1 MASLIPIEQQRT
13 QGLIDLPG
21 AANIEIQTGMESF
34 AKAAFGA
41 AGAIDKANEESQI
54 RAQREYEQEL
64 KIQSMQLETEMTS
77 QIFELNNKYAYA
89 PDDLGQAIDAYKK
102 DFMKNIIDPAQY
114 AVFENAFQMKKMSSV
129 NSALQNYKKQNV
141 QYTELNARKLVDSNL
156 NAINQTASQF
166 FGQEQSAQIT
176 SSMAIMQ
183 AYNGV
188 LQAYNQTDSDGNLI
202 FTPLQI
208 VNGIREADKNL
219 NESLFNGWLNSQT
232 SEEEIFRVLQGG
244 QLNVS
249 LPDGQGGTN
258 TINVLSGMDP
268 KYLQG
273 VQEKIIA
280 RKEGQQKEINTL
292 LEKKDYPKY
301 FAKKGT
307 PIPPLNLTD
316 PASFVDRLL
325 FYDDQTQNDPNLAG
339 VQFPLL
345 LKDEVEGIA
354 SKIQS
359 LPANQ
364 RGAFLA
370 ELTSKNDSNVNDGI
384 LSSFLT
390 KDQNLALAT
399 SYALIDDDIANNL
412 ILGEELRKTKS
423 VELDEATIKK
433 TVVANLAGIENP
445 QFRDMAINGILNMA
459 AVDAA
464 NGKDIDM
471 DAISEKLG
479 LNVLEY
485 KGGRVLP
492 FRKDGKYVTQD
503 ELKNTLNTLD
513 NTFLSSIGHDVP
525 GYFDTKQ
532 KKFVAVDI
540 EDVLNKGTLG
550 TYSNGVYT
558 VRDSLIE
565 WAALDANGQPIVDQ
579 FGDVLPFT
587 LDMRRIVKKEKVQP
601 IKPEPLKPIPSNMKP
616 PKNRNPF
623 EGLPTQAQREAESN
637 SVMEDLQKSFGF

>member
-64 KIQSMQLETEMTS
+64 KIQSMKLETEMTS
-77 QIFELNNKYAYA
+77 QIFDLNNKYAYA

-166 FGQEQSAQIT
+166 FGQEESAQIT

-208 VNGIREADKNL
+208 INGIREADKNL

-280 RKEGQQKEINTL
+280 RKEGQQNKINTL

-301 FAKKGT
+301 FALKGT
-307 PIPPLNLTD
+307 PIPPLDFTD
-316 PASFVDRLL
+316 PGSFIERRQ
-325 FYDDQTQNDPNLAG
+325 FYDDQTQNDPNLVG

-345 LKDEVEGIA
+345 SKGEVEGIV
-354 SKIQS
+354 SQVQT

-364 RGAFLA
+364 RGAFLS
-370 ELTSKNDSNVNDGI
+370 ELTSKNAAEINDEI
-384 LSSFLT
+384 LSSILE

-399 SYALIDDDIANNL
+399 SYSKIDEDIVNNL

-433 TVVANLAGIENP
+433 TVVSNLAGVENP

-492 FRKDGKYVTQD
+492 FWKDGKYVTQD

-513 NTFLSSIGHDVP
+513 NTFLISIGHDVP
-525 GYFDTKQ
+525 SYFDTKQ

-558 VRDSLIE
+558 VKDSLIE

-601 IKPEPLKPIPSNMKP
+601 AKLDALSQLLKSSEPIKP
-616 PKNRNPF
+616 
-623 EGLPTQAQREAESN
+623 TQEQTDEAIKT
-637 SVMEDLQKSFGF
+637 MQDLVGP

>member
-13 QGLIDLPG
+13 QGLIDLPN

-41 AGAIDKANEESQI
+41 AGAINKANEESQI

-114 AVFENAFQMKKMSSV
+114 AVFENAFEMKKIASV
-129 NSALQNYKKQNV
+129 NSALQNYRKQNI
-141 QYTELNARKLVDSNL
+141 QYTELNARKLVESNL

-166 FGQEQSAQIT
+166 FGQEQSAQVT
-176 SSMAIMQ
+176 SAMAIMQ

-188 LQAYNQTDSDGNLI
+188 LQAYNQTDSDGNLV

-208 VNGIREADKNL
+208 VTGIREADKNL

-232 SEEEIFRVLQGG
+232 SEEKVFRVLQSG

-280 RKEGQQKEINTL
+280 RKEGQQNKINAL
-292 LEKKDYPKY
+292 LEKRDYPKY
-301 FAKKGT
+301 FALKGT
-307 PIPPLNLTD
+307 PIPPLDFSD
-316 PASFVDRLL
+316 PGSFIERQR
-325 FYDDQTQNDPNLAG
+325 FYNDQTQNDPNLVG

-345 LKDEVEGIA
+345 SKEEVEGIV
-354 SKIQS
+354 SQVQT

-370 ELTSKNDSNVNDGI
+370 ELTSKNSAEINDEI
-384 LSSFLT
+384 LSSILE

-399 SYALIDDDIANNL
+399 SYSKIDEDIVNNL

-423 VELDEATIKK
+423 VELDEAKIKK
-433 TVVANLAGIENP
+433 TVVANLAGVENP

-464 NGKDIDM
+464 NGKDID
-471 DAISEKLG
+471 DIDIEAISEKMG
-479 LNVLEY
+479 LNVLKY

-492 FRKDGKYVTQD
+492 FRKDGKYVTQN
-503 ELKNTLNTLD
+503 ELKDTLNTLD
-513 NTFLSSIGHDVP
+513 NNFLSSIGHDIP

-558 VRDSLIE
+558 LKDSLIE
-565 WAALDANGQPIVDQ
+565 WAALDANGQPITDQ

-587 LDMRRIVKKEKVQP
+587 LDMRRIVKNEKVQS
-601 IKPEPLKPIPSNMKP
+601 IKPDPLSQLLKPTEPIT
-616 PKNRNPF
+616 
-623 EGLPTQAQREAESN
+623 PTQKQIDESIKA
-637 SVMEDLQKSFGF
+637 MQDLVGP